1 MSIVTL
7 KRKTQ
12 VQYNNMSVGKPN
24 FSLNGTLRNQ
34 GYVGQTSLSRSLPKT
49 PMKGNVACGHG
60 GCCGTFRKMPIVQ
73 TVNPIAVTMN
83 NTNAIKS
90 SVINTNGLINTKYR
104 WVKRPQPYSTVKP
117 DNNQNI
123 NDQSNY
129 ITNLS
134 KKTVG
139 CIATYD
145 ISNKINIF
153 NKNLTPKHT
162 CPEINSYFKT
172 DNKTCEYTKPYSII
186 PISQGEYLTQLHND
200 CTKNDIKFVPAKTQ
214 RAPFTGSTPN

>member
-24 FSLNGTLRNQ
+24 FSLNGTRRSQ

-73 TVNPIAVTMN
+73 TVNPIAVTLN
-83 NTNAIKS
+83 NTKVIKP

-129 ITNLS
+129 ITNLT

-139 CIATYD
+139 CIATYN
-145 ISNKINIF
+145 ISNNINIF
-153 NKNLTPKHT
+153 NKNLRPTRT
-162 CPEINSYFKT
+162 CPEINSYFNNA
-172 DNKTCEYTKPYSII
+172 NKTCEYTKPYTIG
-186 PISQGEYLTQLHND
+186 PITDGEYLTQLHNN
-200 CTKNDIKFVPAKTQ
+200 CTANDVPFVMSGVQ

>member
-7 KRKTQ
+7 KKKTQ
-12 VQYNNMSVGKPN
+12 SQYNNLSVGKPN

-49 PMKGNVACGHG
+49 PMKGNVASGHG
-60 GCCGTFRKMPIVQ
+60 GCCGTFRNMPIVQ
-73 TVNPIAVTMN
+73 TVNPIAVTLN
-83 NTNAIKS
+83 NTNAIKP
-90 SVINTNGLINTKYR
+90 SVINTNGLIDRKYR

-129 ITNLS
+129 IDNLS
-134 KKTVG
+134 KKTIG

-145 ISNKINIF
+145 ISNQINIF
-153 NKNLTPKHT
+153 NKNLTPT
-162 CPEINSYFKT
+162 RSCP
-172 DNKTCEYTKPYSII
+172 DKTCEYTKPYTIG
-186 PISQGEYLTQLHND
+186 PITEGENLTKLHNV
-200 CTKNDIKFVPAKTQ
+200 CVANDIKFVPAKTQ
-214 RAPFTGSTPN
+214 REPFMGSTPN